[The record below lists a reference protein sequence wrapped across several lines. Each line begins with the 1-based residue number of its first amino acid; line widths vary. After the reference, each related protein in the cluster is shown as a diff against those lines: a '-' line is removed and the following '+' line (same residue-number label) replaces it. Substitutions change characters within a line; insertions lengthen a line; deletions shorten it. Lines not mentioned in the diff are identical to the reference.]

1 MPATN
6 FLQQAIQW
14 YFNPLLTNPDYLKGY
29 VVAIVTLI
37 FLGLFWSKCVVGPW
51 KRIQSFFKPTKQPA
65 TKDGPSPFNMAM
77 GCLVGILLFLLCM
90 IIIVGIMAFL
100 QAQSVPAP

>member
-37 FLGLFWSKCVVGPW
+37 FWGLFWSKCVVGPW
-51 KRIQSFFKPTKQPA
+51 KRIQSFFKTHKTTGDKRWSQP
-65 TKDGPSPFNMAM
+65 
-77 GCLVGILLFLLCM
+77 I
-90 IIIVGIMAFL
+90 
-100 QAQSVPAP
+100 